1 MIKIILDRLN
11 LASQEKKKNSYSFF
25 PSITAVA
32 DKIKKKKKRLHC
44 EKVQL
49 KRGDA

>member
-32 DKIKKKKKRLHC
+32 DKIKKKRLHC
-44 EKVQL
+44 EKAQL